1 MKNKLLKICL
11 ILVVGFVLMIINTN
25 VYATNTDVVVAL
37 DPGHGGNDPGAMAGG
52 LVESDLTW
60 KLATRV
66 KSILDR
72 TTGITGVL
80 TKNFS
85 EDLNREQRA
94 INAQNNNADLLV
106 SFHINSSEGVGNLSG
121 AEVYVTHSRSQKRY
135 YEYSSILGND
145 ILNNLRGVGVH
156 SYSSTPKVRVGKD
169 YDRYSDGT
177 VADYYGIISWPIHKD
192 IPAVLVE
199 HAFINN
205 PYDRMNYLNDSM
217 LTKMAEADARAI
229 INNKELFRR
238 TYYGQ
243 INTYLNSMEL
253 TKGVTGDS
261 FLKGTID
268 IAEWVDGNCN
278 KPKDQPNIY
287 LKSTDGSVNTK
298 IFSYWMN
305 GITYYYDF
313 DIDAIDPNKEYY
325 LEAYLTTES
334 NIAPTENK
342 TQRIAIPEKTFGQMK
357 NGKLYIQNNQ
367 VNFKYDGEVTNNLV
381 SIEARRSNQ
390 NPYVIG
396 RVKVE
401 EIVNGKRYIVDN
413 RKVSVMIKSTDGTIT
428 KTMFS
433 YNQGDG
439 IFYFDI
445 RLDELDDTKQYKII
459 TKVDNQYNVASED
472 KKEKQIKLPE
482 NSIIGN
488 YNDIH
493 LVVQNGILKITKEYS
508 GKIKTQIENISMQA
522 NGAGRH
528 YISGNVQIK
537 EEIDGK
543 EMNPSILPE
552 LRLKTENGFVQKMYI
567 HDSGEGNYYFDTY
580 IEDLDRS
587 VQYYIEAK
595 LTNENNIASESEKV
609 QVIKIGDM
617 QLGKAGDYK
626 IIVKENKIEFV
637 DLTKYIGKIETKL
650 ENINM
655 NVNGA
660 GKHYISGNVQIL
672 EKVDGREKEP
682 SALPD
687 LELKTTAGFS
697 QKMYVHNSGGE
708 NYYFDTYIEDIDQSK
723 QYYIEA
729 KLTNDKNIATDKE
742 KTQTITIEN
751 KELGKLKDK
760 KVVIRNSKIQFKDG
774 DKYEGSISTKLTEGI
789 YLRDN
794 GQGKHYISGNVQILE
809 NIDGEKEVPSTK
821 PSLTLKAKDGYSQTM
836 YIYDLGKGNYYFDTY
851 IEELDKNKEYYI
863 EAKLT
868 NTNNVIAESKKVQK
882 VELQDKELGKVK
894 GQKVIIKNSNIQF
907 KDGDKYEGSI
917 STKLTEGIYLRDN
930 GQGKHY
936 ICGNVQIKEI
946 IDGEANE
953 PNTKPSL
960 TLKTKDGYSQ
970 TMYIYDLGK
979 GNYYFDTYIEDL
991 DKSKE
996 YYIEAKLSNT
1006 NNIST
1011 QKTEIVNLVNG
1022 RLGNIKENTILVSIK
1037 ENKFTFDNIN

>member
-11 ILVVGFVLMIINTN
+11 ILVVGFVSMIISTN

-72 TTGITGVL
+72 THGITGVL

-192 IPAVLVE
+192 IPAVLIE

-243 INTYLNSMEL
+243 INTYLNSIEL
-253 TKGVTGDS
+253 TKGLTGDS

-287 LKSTDGSVNTK
+287 LKSTDGSVNKK

-357 NGKLYIQNNQ
+357 NGKLYTQNNQ
-367 VNFKYDGEVTNNLV
+367 VNFKYDGEVTNSLV
-381 SIEARRSNQ
+381 NIEARRSNQ
-390 NPYVIG
+390 NPYVMG

-508 GKIKTQIENISMQA
+508 GKIKTQLENISMQA
-522 NGAGRH
+522 NGTGRH
-528 YISGNVQIK
+528 YISGNLQIK

-595 LTNENNIASESEKV
+595 LTNVNNIASESEKV

-617 QLGKAGDYK
+617 QLGKVGDYK

-655 NVNGA
+655 NANGA
-660 GKHYISGNVQIL
+660 GKHYISGNVQIF
-672 EKVDGREKEP
+672 EKVDGKEKEP

-697 QKMYVHNSGGE
+697 QKMYVHNSGGG

-789 YLRDN
+789 YFKDN
-794 GQGKHYISGNVQILE
+794 GAGKHYICGNVQILE

-821 PSLTLKAKDGYSQTM
+821 PSLTLEAKDGYSQAM

-851 IEELDKNKEYYI
+851 IEDLDKNKEYYI

-882 VELQDKELGKVK
+882 VELIDKELGKVK
-894 GQKVIIKNSNIQF
+894 GQKVVIKNSNIQF
-907 KDGDKYEGSI
+907 KDGDKYEGKI
-917 STKLTEGIYLRDN
+917 STKLTDGIYLRDN

-946 IDGEANE
+946 IDGKTNV
-953 PNTKPSL
+953 PSTKPSL

-970 TMYIYDLGK
+970 AIYIYDSGK

-996 YYIEAKLSNT
+996 YYIEAKLT
-1006 NNIST
+1006 NNNNVALENNKT
-1011 QKTEIVNLVNG
+1011 QTIVVKNQNLGKINKYSVKINNNKILFEI
-1022 RLGNIKENTILVSIK
+1022 I
-1037 ENKFTFDNIN
+1037 

>member
-11 ILVVGFVLMIINTN
+11 ILVVGFVSMIISTN

-72 TTGITGVL
+72 THGITGVL

-156 SYSSTPKVRVGKD
+156 SYSSTPKVRVGKN

-192 IPAVLVE
+192 IPAVLIE

-253 TKGVTGDS
+253 TKGLTGDS

-268 IAEWVDGNCN
+268 IAECVDGNCN

-287 LKSTDGSVNTK
+287 LKSTDGSVNKK

-334 NIAPTENK
+334 NIASTENK

-357 NGKLYIQNNQ
+357 NGKLYTQNNQ
-367 VNFKYDGEVTNNLV
+367 VNFKYDGEVTNSLV
-381 SIEARRSNQ
+381 NIEARRSNQ
-390 NPYVIG
+390 NPYVMG

-508 GKIKTQIENISMQA
+508 GKIKTQLENISMQA
-522 NGAGRH
+522 NGTGRH
-528 YISGNVQIK
+528 YISGNLQIK

-595 LTNENNIASESEKV
+595 LTNVNNIASEREKA
-609 QVIKIGDM
+609 QIIKIGDM
-617 QLGKAGDYK
+617 QLGKVGDYK

-655 NVNGA
+655 NANGA

-697 QKMYVHNSGGE
+697 QKMYVHNSGGG

-729 KLTNDKNIATDKE
+729 KLTNNKNIATDKE

-789 YLRDN
+789 YFKDN
-794 GQGKHYISGNVQILE
+794 GAGKHYICGNVQILE

-821 PSLTLKAKDGYSQTM
+821 PSLTLKAKDGYSQAM

-851 IEELDKNKEYYI
+851 IEDLDKNKEYYI

-868 NTNNVIAESKKVQK
+868 NTNNIIAESKKVQK

-894 GQKVIIKNSNIQF
+894 GQKVVIKNSNIQF
-907 KDGDKYEGSI
+907 KDGDKYEGKI
-917 STKLTEGIYLRDN
+917 CTKLTDEIYLRYN

-936 ICGNVQIKEI
+936 ICGNVQILEN
-946 IDGEANE
+946 IDGEKE
-953 PNTKPSL
+953 VSNTKPIL

-996 YYIEAKLSNT
+996 YYIEAKLT
-1006 NNIST
+1006 NNNNVALENNKT
-1011 QKTEIVNLVNG
+1011 QTIVVKNQNLGKINKYSVKINNNKILFEI
-1022 RLGNIKENTILVSIK
+1022 I
-1037 ENKFTFDNIN
+1037 

>member
-11 ILVVGFVLMIINTN
+11 ILVVGFVSMIISTN

-72 TTGITGVL
+72 THGITGVL

-156 SYSSTPKVRVGKD
+156 SYSSTPKVRVGKN

-192 IPAVLVE
+192 IPAVLIE

-253 TKGVTGDS
+253 TKGLTGDS

-268 IAEWVDGNCN
+268 IAECVDGNCN

-287 LKSTDGSVNTK
+287 LKSTDGSVNKK

-334 NIAPTENK
+334 NIASTENK

-357 NGKLYIQNNQ
+357 NGKLYTQNNQ
-367 VNFKYDGEVTNNLV
+367 VNFKYDGEVTNSLV
-381 SIEARRSNQ
+381 NIEARRSNQ
-390 NPYVIG
+390 NPYVMG

-508 GKIKTQIENISMQA
+508 GKIKTQLENISMQA
-522 NGAGRH
+522 NGTGRH
-528 YISGNVQIK
+528 YISGNLQIK

-595 LTNENNIASESEKV
+595 LTNVNNIASESEKV

-617 QLGKAGDYK
+617 QLGKVGDYK

-637 DLTKYIGKIETKL
+637 DLTKYIGIIETKL

-655 NVNGA
+655 NANGA

-672 EKVDGREKEP
+672 EKVDGKEKEP

-687 LELKTTAGFS
+687 LELKTTEGYS
-697 QKMYVHNSGGE
+697 QKMYVHNLGGG

-729 KLTNDKNIATDKE
+729 KLTNNKNIATDKE

-789 YLRDN
+789 YFKDN
-794 GQGKHYISGNVQILE
+794 GAGKHYICGNVQILE

-821 PSLTLKAKDGYSQTM
+821 PSLTLKAKDGYSQAM

-851 IEELDKNKEYYI
+851 IEDLDKNKEYYI

-868 NTNNVIAESKKVQK
+868 NTNNIIAESKKVQK

-894 GQKVIIKNSNIQF
+894 GQKVVIKNSNIQF
-907 KDGDKYEGSI
+907 KDGDKYEGKI
-917 STKLTEGIYLRDN
+917 CTKLTDEIYLRYN

-936 ICGNVQIKEI
+936 ICGNVQILEN
-946 IDGEANE
+946 IDGEKE
-953 PNTKPSL
+953 VPNTKPIL

-996 YYIEAKLSNT
+996 YYIEAKLT
-1006 NNIST
+1006 NNNNVALENNKT
-1011 QKTEIVNLVNG
+1011 QTIVVKNQNLGKINKYSVKINNNKILFEI
-1022 RLGNIKENTILVSIK
+1022 I
-1037 ENKFTFDNIN
+1037 

>member
-11 ILVVGFVLMIINTN
+11 ILVVGFVSMIISTN

-72 TTGITGVL
+72 THGITGVL

-156 SYSSTPKVRVGKD
+156 SYSSTPKVRVGKN

-192 IPAVLVE
+192 IPAVLIE

-253 TKGVTGDS
+253 TKGLTGDS

-268 IAEWVDGNCN
+268 IAECVDGNCN

-287 LKSTDGSVNTK
+287 LKSTDGSVNKK

-334 NIAPTENK
+334 NIASTENK

-357 NGKLYIQNNQ
+357 NGKLYTQNNQ
-367 VNFKYDGEVTNNLV
+367 VNFKYDGEVTNSLV
-381 SIEARRSNQ
+381 NIEARRSNQ
-390 NPYVIG
+390 NPYVMG

-508 GKIKTQIENISMQA
+508 GKIKTQLENISMQA
-522 NGAGRH
+522 NGTGRH
-528 YISGNVQIK
+528 YISGNLQIK

-595 LTNENNIASESEKV
+595 LTNVNNIASESEKV

-617 QLGKAGDYK
+617 QLGKVGDYK

-637 DLTKYIGKIETKL
+637 DLTKYIGIIETKL

-655 NVNGA
+655 NANGA

-697 QKMYVHNSGGE
+697 QKMYVHNSGGG

-789 YLRDN
+789 YFKDN
-794 GQGKHYISGNVQILE
+794 GAGKHYICGNVQIQE

-821 PSLTLKAKDGYSQTM
+821 PSLTLKSKDGYSQTM

-851 IEELDKNKEYYI
+851 IEDLDKNKEYYI

-868 NTNNVIAESKKVQK
+868 NTNNIIAESKKVQK

-894 GQKVIIKNSNIQF
+894 GQKVVIKNSNIQF
-907 KDGDKYEGSI
+907 KDGDKYEGKI
-917 STKLTEGIYLRDN
+917 CTKLTDEIYLRYN

-936 ICGNVQIKEI
+936 ICGNVQILEN
-946 IDGEANE
+946 IDGEKE
-953 PNTKPSL
+953 VSNTKPIL

-996 YYIEAKLSNT
+996 YYIEAKLT
-1006 NNIST
+1006 NNNNVALENNKT
-1011 QKTEIVNLVNG
+1011 QTIVVKNQNLGKINKYSVKINNNKILFEI
-1022 RLGNIKENTILVSIK
+1022 I
-1037 ENKFTFDNIN
+1037 